1 MAIELQRLMEKA
13 AHMDVTL
20 VAGKGGMHHLVSW
33 VHMIETME
41 ASDFLEG
48 RRNRVYHRSGTQQ
61 PGTASDTDSIHIS

>member
-1 MAIELQRLMEKA
+1 MAIELQRLMEKV

-20 VAGKGGMHHLVSW
+20 VAGEGGIHHLVSW

-48 RRNRVYHRSGTQQ
+48 GEIALPRPGIEQ
-61 PGTASDTDSIHIS
+61 PCAASDIN